1 MKLLDDYS
9 QSTKDNISTMV
20 DSCLNNLWITDLIL
34 VCCWFFYNA
43 YMGRC
48 TLQMVGQSFLL
59 SIIISS
65 LYRWI
70 YYEIVIRHDIKLNS
84 MQRYVILN
92 LYLALLLAHPSGH
105 PCLDILIMAVI
116 VIFPVWGTKK
126 EIYIE
131 SGICGF
137 FFVIRHLILYELGNP
152 GLEAS
157 EFMNIVTM
165 LALGF
170 LIVYG
175 GVYVHSQTLVLGN
188 ATKLDSATG
197 LYNHEF
203 FYEELE
209 KRMDTFSQLPQ
220 KEREEQTF
228 SLLIADIDNFKRVN
242 DTYGHAYGD
251 IVLLELANIFKNY
264 CGKKDFAARYG
275 GEEFVLILGDC
286 QKKDALNR
294 ANTIRKKFSQV
305 KVADSDGVEHQFT
318 VSLGVAEYNKVWD
331 TASQFFEQ
339 ADKALYEA
347 KNTGK
352 NRVCSS

>member
-1 MKLLDDYS
+1 M
-9 QSTKDNISTMV
+9 N
-20 DSCLNNLWITDLIL
+20 
-34 VCCWFFYNA
+34 
-43 YMGRC
+43 
-48 TLQMVGQSFLL
+48 FL
-59 SIIISS
+59 
-65 LYRWI
+65 
-70 YYEIVIRHDIKLNS
+70 
-84 MQRYVILN
+84 
-92 LYLALLLAHPSGH
+92 
-105 PCLDILIMAVI
+105 
-116 VIFPVWGTKK
+116 KK
-126 EIYIE
+126 
-131 SGICGF
+131 
-137 FFVIRHLILYELGNP
+137 
-152 GLEAS
+152 
-157 EFMNIVTM
+157 
-165 LALGF
+165 
-170 LIVYG
+170 
-175 GVYVHSQTLVLGN
+175 
-188 ATKLDSATG
+188 
-197 LYNHEF
+197 
-203 FYEELE
+203 
-209 KRMDTFSQLPQ
+209 
-220 KEREEQTF
+220 
-228 SLLIADIDNFKRVN
+228 VN